1 MDFYKPKFFPC
12 IVNLFIHPLCALSA
26 FESLSC
32 SQAAILRD
40 LRKGPG
46 WSCDRV
52 CLLGHTLPRM
62 ALSSFFISNAAY
74 RYSVRPSKWNV
85 CCTGSG
91 KRLAMRPGDHTWWAN
106 HVLHYSALDSPLD
119 GPSEALFRPWVLWVG
134 QPVWALTQDPQ
145 YHLHSF
151 CSQIS
156 QSSFIVT
163 LCSLL

>member
-1 MDFYKPKFFPC
+1 MYC
-12 IVNLFIHPLCALSA
+12 YLFIHPLCALSA

-62 ALSSFFISNAAY
+62 ALSSFSLGNAAC
-74 RYSVRPSKWNV
+74 RCSVKPKWNAY
-85 CCTGSG
+85 CTGSRQG
-91 KRLAMRPGDHTWWAN
+91 AAVRPGDHTRWAN

-119 GPSEALFRPWVLWVG
+119 GPSEALLGLSVLWAG
-134 QPVWALTQDPQ
+134 QPVWALTQDPRR
-145 YHLHSF
+145 HSHSF
-151 CSQIS
+151 CS
-156 QSSFIVT
+156 
-163 LCSLL
+163 